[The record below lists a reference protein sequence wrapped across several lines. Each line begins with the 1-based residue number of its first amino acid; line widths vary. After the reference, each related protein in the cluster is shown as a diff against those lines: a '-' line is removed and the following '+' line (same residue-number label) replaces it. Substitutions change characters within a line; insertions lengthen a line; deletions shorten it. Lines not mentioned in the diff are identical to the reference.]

1 MKMTGFSF
9 KNEAIWMLV
18 FSIASG
24 VLGLL
29 MMLFVFLFRR
39 WL

>member
-1 MKMTGFSF
+1 MKWFGFSF
-9 KNEAIWMLV
+9 KRELIWMLV

-29 MMLFVFLFRR
+29 IFVVILFR
-39 WL
+39 